1 MECGD
6 LSPLLV
12 GGGWTPDRR
21 IKPQTGGCDLSQRP
35 RRRLAGALQRRRKKT
50 LSTNERDLI
59 VGGQAVI
66 EGVMMRT
73 PNAYAVAVR
82 KADGT
87 IVNISARLPKWSD
100 KYPLLKLPVLRGSAV
115 LVQSMGLGIKALNY
129 SANEAFGDAQEAE
142 TKEVRVA
149 LTPAVI
155 EGEGDFAGLTGAIP
169 GLFPV
174 PTQKRAKDEM
184 KKGGT
189 AAAAGSIIFAM
200 IFNLLLFV
208 AAPLLLTNALF
219 IGAGWAPSPAAT
231 ETTAGSRQTP
241 GAAANVSDGSSTN
254 AGSET
259 VNDAWYSRGRRTV
272 KTYLHPV
279 RPSVAFNLIDGGI
292 RMSFFL
298 IMIFSFS
305 LLKDIRR
312 VFEYHGAEH
321 KTVFTWEKGLAL
333 TVANARPQPRQH
345 PRCGTSF
352 LMVVMLVSIALFS
365 VIKFDSL
372 VYNFLVRVALVP
384 LVAGL
389 SYEIIRLSA
398 KKESGWFFKLITK
411 PGVWLQNIT
420 TQEPDDGQL
429 EVAIEALKESL
440 KLEPQTGEAALAPL
454 S

>member
-1 MECGD
+1 M
-6 LSPLLV
+6 
-12 GGGWTPDRR
+12 
-21 IKPQTGGCDLSQRP
+21 
-35 RRRLAGALQRRRKKT
+35 
-50 LSTNERDLI
+50 STNERDLI

-73 PNAYAVAVR
+73 PNAYAIAVR

-87 IVNISARLPKWSD
+87 IVNTAARLPKWSD
-100 KYPLLKLPVLRGSAV
+100 KYPILKLPVLRGGAV

-129 SANEAFGDAQEAE
+129 SANEAFADAE
-142 TKEVRVA
+142 TADAKEIEMV

-155 EGEGDFAGLTGAIP
+155 EGEGDFAGVTGAVP

-174 PTQKRAKDEM
+174 PTQRKSADELKKR
-184 KKGGT
+184 GT
-189 AAAAGSIIFAM
+189 AAAAGSIIFAL
-200 IFNLLLFV
+200 IFNVLLFV
-208 AAPLLLTNALF
+208 ALPLLLTNALF
-219 IGAGWAPSPAAT
+219 IASGWAPTPAVASSNIENPAVT
-231 ETTAGSRQTP
+231 QGTTSAGESKT
-241 GAAANVSDGSSTN
+241 
-254 AGSET
+254 
-259 VNDAWYSRGRRTV
+259 AWYDRAWSTV

-279 RPSVAFNLIDGGI
+279 RPSVAFNLVDGLI

-305 LLKDIRR
+305 LIKDIRR

-321 KTVFTWEKGLAL
+321 KTVFTWEAGLPL
-333 TVANARPQPRQH
+333 TVENARPQPRQH

-352 LMVVMLVSIALFS
+352 LMVVMLVSIVLFS

-372 VYNFLVRVALVP
+372 VYNFLVRLALIPV
-384 LVAGL
+384 VAGL

-398 KKESGWFFKLITK
+398 RKEGGWFFKTITL

-420 TQEPDDGQL
+420 TQEPNDEQL

-440 KLEPQTGEAALAPL
+440 KLEPQQPETAMAPL

>member
-1 MECGD
+1 M
-6 LSPLLV
+6 S
-12 GGGWTPDRR
+12 
-21 IKPQTGGCDLSQRP
+21 S
-35 RRRLAGALQRRRKKT
+35 
-50 LSTNERDLI
+50 NERDLI

-73 PNAYAVAVR
+73 PSAYAIAVR

-87 IVNISARLPKWSD
+87 IVNTSARLPKWSD
-100 KYPLLKLPVLRGSAV
+100 KVPLLKLPVLRGGAV

-129 SANEAFGDAQEAE
+129 SAAEAFADAEE
-142 TKEVRVA
+142 SESKEVEVA

-155 EGEGDFAGLTGAIP
+155 EGEGDFAGLTGAVP

-174 PTQKRAKDEM
+174 PTQKRSTDEL
-184 KKGGT
+184 KKGT
-189 AAAAGSIIFAM
+189 TSAAVGSIIFAL
-200 IFNLLLFV
+200 IFNVLLFV

-219 IGAGWAPSPAAT
+219 IAAGWAVPPTQQIARASEGSAT
-231 ETTAGSRQTP
+231 TVT
-241 GAAANVSDGSSTN
+241 GSSTTT
-254 AGSET
+254 ADE
-259 VNDAWYSRGRRTV
+259 AWYSRTWSKVR
-272 KTYLHPV
+272 TYLHPV
-279 RPSVAFNLIDGGI
+279 RPSVAFNLIDGLI
-292 RMSFFL
+292 RMTFFL

-312 VFEYHGAEH
+312 VFQYHGAEH
-321 KTVFTWEKGLAL
+321 KTVFTWEAGLPL
-333 TVANARPQPRQH
+333 TVDNARPQPRQH

-352 LMVVMLVSIALFS
+352 LMVVMLVAILLFS

-372 VYNFLVRVALVP
+372 LFNFLIRLALIPV
-384 LVAGL
+384 VAGL

-398 KKESGWFFKLITK
+398 KKEGGWFFKIITK

-420 TQEPDDGQL
+420 TQEPDDQQL

-440 KLEPQTGEAALAPL
+440 KLEPKAEEPVLAPL

>member
-1 MECGD
+1 M
-6 LSPLLV
+6 S
-12 GGGWTPDRR
+12 
-21 IKPQTGGCDLSQRP
+21 S
-35 RRRLAGALQRRRKKT
+35 
-50 LSTNERDLI
+50 NERDLI

-66 EGVMMRT
+66 EGVLMRT
-73 PNAYAVAVR
+73 PNAYAIAVR

-87 IVNISARLPKWSD
+87 IVHTSARLPKLGD

-129 SANEAFGDAQEAE
+129 SANEAFADVEEAE
-142 TKEVRVA
+142 VEEVKIA

-155 EGEGDFAGLTGAIP
+155 EGEGDFAGVTGAVP
-169 GLFPV
+169 GLFPI
-174 PTQKRAKDEM
+174 PTQKRSRDEM
-184 KKGGT
+184 KPGGT
-189 AAAAGSIIFAM
+189 TAAAGSIIFAL
-200 IFNLLLFV
+200 IFNVLLFV

-219 IGAGWAPSPAAT
+219 IAAGWAPTPAVISTSAPATQTSSANEPSNSAT
-231 ETTAGSRQTP
+231 EN
-241 GAAANVSDGSSTN
+241 ANESWYGRTWN
-254 AGSET
+254 AT
-259 VNDAWYSRGRRTV
+259 

-279 RPSVAFNLIDGGI
+279 RPSIAFNLIDGVI

-305 LLKDIRR
+305 LLKDLRR

-321 KTVFTWEKGLAL
+321 KTVFTWESGLPL

-352 LMVVMLVSIALFS
+352 LMIVMLVSIVLFS
-365 VIKFDSL
+365 VVKFDSL
-372 VYNFLVRVALVP
+372 VYNFLVRIALIP
-384 LVAGL
+384 IVAGL
-389 SYEIIRLSA
+389 SYEIIRVSA
-398 KKESGWFFKLITK
+398 KKESGWFFKVITR

-420 TQEPDDGQL
+420 TQEPDDRQL

-440 KLEPQTGEAALAPL
+440 KLEPQPAEAALAPM

>member
-1 MECGD
+1 M
-6 LSPLLV
+6 
-12 GGGWTPDRR
+12 
-21 IKPQTGGCDLSQRP
+21 
-35 RRRLAGALQRRRKKT
+35 
-50 LSTNERDLI
+50 STNERDLI

-87 IVNISARLPKWSD
+87 IVNIAARLPKWSD

-142 TKEVRVA
+142 AKEVRVA

-155 EGEGDFAGLTGAIP
+155 EGEGDFAGLTGAVP

-174 PTQKRAKDEM
+174 PTEKRAKDEM

-219 IGAGWAPSPAAT
+219 IGAGWAPSPAPVVAGQQS
-231 ETTAGSRQTP
+231 AGSGTV
-241 GAAANVSDGSSTN
+241 ASDGSSASN
-254 AGSET
+254 VSAVS
-259 VNDAWYSRGRRTV
+259 NDAWYARGWRTV

-279 RPSVAFNLIDGGI
+279 RPSVAFNLIDGVI

-398 KKESGWFFKLITK
+398 KKEGGWFFKSITK

-440 KLEPQTGEAALAPL
+440 KLEPQNGEPALAPL